1 MKNNKIYILLISVM
15 IAVLGAISI
24 SINIY
29 AKESMVYELDIKKG
43 TKLGNIAIN
52 NNKLDLKIYESDKLV
67 LDNKNNLKAIDDS
80 KLSISTSVIDDIT
93 INVSN
98 NNGIRIN
105 DEKINK
111 EYCFYRV
118 SKFDILKKSINFYT
132 LIYTILL
139 SIISYLCISNISHL
153 ILKIKKDNVLLSDIL
168 LFLISNFIIFLE
180 CVYLLLYISK
190 ILLMIIILIYI
201 CYLIYQIRDKIKD
214 NIHYIFIILSTIIG
228 LTYLFLIPPL
238 NVPDEPK
245 HFMKSYSM
253 FDSRYSSDEGH
264 AKLDSNLYNF
274 INYYE
279 YPSLNFDIEFNGK
292 NYFNSF
298 YKDKNEKLYDYSY
311 TNTKHASIV
320 PYLPSAI
327 VIKVGKLINISPL
340 YLLILGRT
348 IDLFISITLI
358 YLAIKIIPKFKKL
371 IFVIALFPTFI
382 QHASAIN
389 MDFLTNSVS
398 ILFISY
404 IINLIYKKDKITTKN
419 IVILFI
425 LGFILGFCKFGFFP
439 ITLLVLLLPNK
450 KIEFKKVKPI
460 IIKILLI
467 LFVILVSYLNNRTLG
482 GASSN
487 NSFYT
492 ISYVITH
499 PIEIIK
505 VYLNTIFDRLDTD
518 IFKGNFDSF
527 GLYTKYN
534 RSLFTTILI
543 IMYGIILLSND
554 NEKIKINERLT
565 YLFISLMLICIPYT
579 AMLLCWTKVGAASI
593 DGLQPRY
600 FLIADLLLFMGLSNN
615 IIKLNVKNKNLLY
628 SICIIFNLCISLF
641 TILSGFY

>member
-1 MKNNKIYILLISVM
+1 MKNNKIYVLLISII
-15 IAVLGAISI
+15 IAVLGSFSI

-29 AKESMVYELDIKKG
+29 AKESAVYELDIKKG
-43 TKLGNIAIN
+43 TKIGNIAIN
-52 NNKLDLKIYESDKLV
+52 NNKLDLKTYKNDKLV
-67 LDNKNNLKAIDDS
+67 LDDKNNLKAIDDS

-93 INVSN
+93 INVKD

-105 DEKINK
+105 DETINN
-111 EYCFYRV
+111 EYYFYRV
-118 SKFDILKKSINFYT
+118 SKLDILKKSINLYT
-132 LIYTILL
+132 IIYTILL
-139 SIISYLCISNISHL
+139 SIISYLCINNISYF
-153 ILKIKKDNVLLSDIL
+153 IMKIKKDNVVLSDIL

-180 CVYLLLYISK
+180 SIYLILYISK
-190 ILLMIIILIYI
+190 ILLMILIFIYI
-201 CYLIYQIRDKIKD
+201 CYLIYKIKD
-214 NIHYIFIILSTIIG
+214 NIKDNIQYSFIILSTIIG

-253 FDSRYSSDEGH
+253 FDSKYSSDEGH
-264 AKLDSNLYNF
+264 AKLDNNLYNF

-279 YPSLNFDIEFNGK
+279 YPSLNSDIEFNGK

-298 YKDKNEKLYDYSY
+298 YKVKNDNVYDYSY
-311 TNTKHASIV
+311 TNTKHASVV
-320 PYLPSAI
+320 PYLPSSI
-327 VIKVGKLINISPL
+327 VIKIGKLINVSPL
-340 YLLILGRT
+340 YLLILGRA
-348 IDLFISITLI
+348 IDLFISTILV
-358 YLAIKIIPKFKKL
+358 YFSIKIIPKFKKL

-450 KIEFKKVKPI
+450 KLELKKIKPI

-467 LFVILVSYLNNRTLG
+467 LFVILISYLNNRTLG

-505 VYLNTIFDRLDTD
+505 VYLNTMFDRLDTD
-518 IFKGNFDSF
+518 IFKGSFDSF

-543 IMYGIILLSND
+543 VMYGIILLSGD
-554 NEKIKINERLT
+554 NEKIKMNERLT
-565 YLFISLMLICIPYT
+565 YLFISLMLIGIPYT
-579 AMLLCWTKVGAASI
+579 AMLLCWTKVGSTFI

-600 FLIADLLLFMGLSNN
+600 FLIAELLLFMGLSNN

-628 SICIIFNLCISLF
+628 ITCIIFNLCISLF